1 MQELNRKQR
10 ILKLIVEEFVKTA
23 EPVGSHSLIDK
34 YNLPYSSATLRSE
47 MAELEN
53 LGYLEKTHTS
63 SGRVPSPRGYR
74 YSVDTLRE
82 KNCIDDD
89 TKEKIHALFSQKD
102 IQINE
107 VIKHGCEIISQM
119 TNLTSVMLGPDSN
132 EESLSKVQLMPL
144 TSTSAVALF
153 VTDRGHVEHKIFSIP
168 DSVAMNDL
176 ENCVEILNDRISGT
190 KISQVIDK
198 VNSIKPI
205 LADAVKQHEVIFR
218 AFLEAFLK
226 FTAERVSVFGRANIL
241 EQPEF
246 TSNLN
251 KLRKLVN
258 LLENQDVWRQFDSN
272 DDICV
277 MIGDENTIA
286 EIDDLSVVSANIHFD
301 KNNNGKIALIGPT
314 RMDYSKVIGALE
326 YLQEAIDEYFKE
338 SEDDKDE

>member
-34 YNLPYSSATLRSE
+34 YNLPYSSATIRSE

-63 SGRVPSPRGYR
+63 SGRVPSPMGYR
-74 YSVDTLRE
+74 YYVDSLRE

-89 TKEKIHALFSQKD
+89 TKEKIQALFSQKD

-132 EESLSKVQLMPL
+132 EECLSKVQLMPL

-168 DSVAMNDL
+168 DSIAMNDL

-190 KISQVIDK
+190 KISQVVDK

-205 LADAVKQHEVIFR
+205 LADAVKQHEVIF
-218 AFLEAFLK
+218 K
-226 FTAERVSVFGRANIL
+226 
-241 EQPEF
+241 
-246 TSNLN
+246 
-251 KLRKLVN
+251 
-258 LLENQDVWRQFDSN
+258 
-272 DDICV
+272 
-277 MIGDENTIA
+277 
-286 EIDDLSVVSANIHFD
+286 
-301 KNNNGKIALIGPT
+301 
-314 RMDYSKVIGALE
+314 
-326 YLQEAIDEYFKE
+326 
-338 SEDDKDE
+338 